1 MQLVVTTYSDETG
14 KYDCRRGLQIE
25 LVAGGKATELEFIE
39 GEPEDATLGRDFS
52 DVYRIAEIVQ
62 LAYEAGVNGEPLF
75 PQFIEG
81 DCKELFGW

>member
-1 MQLVVTTYSDETG
+1 MQLVVTTYYDETG
-14 KYDCRRGLQIE
+14 KYDERSGLQIE
-25 LVAGGKATELEFIE
+25 LVAEGKAIELEFVE

-52 DVYRIAEIVQ
+52 DVYRIAEMVQ

>member
-1 MQLVVTTYSDETG
+1 MQLVVTTYNDETG

-25 LVAGGKATELEFIE
+25 LVAEGKVIELEFVE

-52 DVYRIAEIVQ
+52 DVYSIAEMVQ
-62 LAYEAGVNGEPLF
+62 LAYEAGVNGELLF